1 VTKITE
7 DKKVARQRG
16 KRRRQEIIDSAAQ
29 VFYEK
34 GYEAA
39 STQDI
44 ADLVGIL
51 KGSLYYYVE
60 SKEDFLFEV
69 IKEVNNAALGV
80 LGRVQAS
87 AGGPAEKLAALGR
100 AHLEFYFA
108 NRIKAT
114 VFFRELDAL
123 APERRKELHGVTH
136 MYRVFIAELITFGQ
150 AQGVVNPRLD
160 PPVTALA
167 IVEMLNSVSRWYDPE
182 GPASSALIIEQFL
195 AILLEGMT
203 VPVGDQV
210 SAAAAGSA
218 S

>member
-1 VTKITE
+1 MTKITE
-7 DKKVARQRG
+7 DKKVGRPRV
-16 KRRRQEIIDSAAQ
+16 KRRRQEIIDAAAQ

-34 GYEAA
+34 GYDAA

-69 IKEVNNAALGV
+69 IKETNNAALGV

-87 AGGPAEKLAALGR
+87 AGGPAEKLDALAR

-123 APERRKELHGVTH
+123 SLERRKELHEVTH
-136 MYRVFIAELITFGQ
+136 VYRMFIAELITAGQ

-160 PPVTALA
+160 PPIAALA
-167 IVEMLNSVSRWYDPE
+167 MVEMLNSVSRWYDPE
-182 GPASSALIIEQFL
+182 GPAPSSLIIDQFR
-195 AILLEGMT
+195 IIILEGM
-203 VPVGDQV
+203 QL
-210 SAAAAGSA
+210 SA
-218 S
+218 